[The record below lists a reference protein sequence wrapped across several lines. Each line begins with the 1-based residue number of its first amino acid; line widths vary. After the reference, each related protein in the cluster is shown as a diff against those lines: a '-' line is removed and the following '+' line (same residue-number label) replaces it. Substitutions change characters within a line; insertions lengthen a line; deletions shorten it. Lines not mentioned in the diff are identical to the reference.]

1 MLRTPRDSK
10 DPKGRFQD
18 TTGTTRDTLSGFV
31 FYSFSYFGV
40 SWGVSGTGL
49 EEDAEKVRN
58 QTFPNLENGVP
69 VYTGAQF
76 SFSQRHPK
84 MVQF

>member
-1 MLRTPRDSK
+1 MIP
-10 DPKGRFQD
+10 GRR
-18 TTGTTRDTLSGFV
+18 GHEPGYHSGSRFA
-31 FYSFSYFGV
+31 YFGV

-49 EEDAEKVRN
+49 EKDAEKVRN
-58 QTFPNLENGVP
+58 ESLRSLENCVP

-76 SFSQRHPK
+76 SFPPRRPE